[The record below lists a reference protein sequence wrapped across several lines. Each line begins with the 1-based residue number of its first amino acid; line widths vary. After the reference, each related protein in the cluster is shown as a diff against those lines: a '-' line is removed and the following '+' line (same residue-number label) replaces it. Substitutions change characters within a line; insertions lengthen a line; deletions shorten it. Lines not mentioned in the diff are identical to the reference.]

1 MTNEQDGIYA
11 GPSTDGLFQS
21 NSGNHLMVDL
31 TKEGQSYLGRFN
43 IVLNT
48 TQQKVNQF

>member
-11 GPSTDGLFQS
+11 GPSTDGLFQTD
-21 NSGNHLMVDL
+21 SGKHLMVNL
-31 TKEGQSYLGRFN
+31 AKEGQSYIGTFN

-48 TQQKVNQF
+48 IRQKS